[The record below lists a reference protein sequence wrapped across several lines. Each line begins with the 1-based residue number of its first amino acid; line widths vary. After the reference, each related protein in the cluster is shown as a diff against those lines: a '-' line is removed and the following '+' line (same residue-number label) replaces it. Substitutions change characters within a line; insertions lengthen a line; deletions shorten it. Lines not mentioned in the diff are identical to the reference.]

1 MKDVRKQLI
10 LNSYKICPTS
20 VRVTIQVGVLS
31 IVSHKWR
38 KEISTTPN
46 SLNMSLISKWHHRT
60 DKRKMIVCMSD
71 LPKVRPEQRQEQV
84 KAIIIGSTVPAEIS
98 HHKFLHNRK
107 IAWLFIFKSRKAY
120 LTILSLWE
128 GWRSRLKLIL
138 LLRCD
143 VIHNS
148 TTTLTS

>member
-1 MKDVRKQLI
+1 MKDVRKRLI
-10 LNSYKICPTS
+10 LNSYKTGPTS
-20 VRVTIQVGVLS
+20 VNRTIQVGVLS
-31 IVSHKWR
+31 IVSHRWQ
-38 KEISTTPN
+38 KEILTTQN
-46 SLNMSLISKWHHRT
+46 SHKKSLISKWHHRT

-71 LPKVRPEQRQEQV
+71 QPRVRLELRQKQE

-107 IAWLFIFKSRKAY
+107 IAWLFTSKSRKAY
-120 LTILSLWE
+120 LIMLSLWE
-128 GWRSRLKLIL
+128 GWKSRLRLIL